1 MTEST
6 AGAGPSN
13 SGLWED
19 FIDILY
25 QPSAVFDRRR
35 EGQFGLALLVLIVMW
50 AVLYFALQNGIGPI
64 IDVEMSRQVAAMAEK
79 NPTMTA
85 DQLSSAKSAMEKFA
99 LFGAI
104 IFVPVGILITGA
116 LLWLAGKIVEA
127 KVAFAAA
134 MMIATYSQIPRIIE
148 LVLNAVQG
156 LFLEPEAIT
165 SRYSVTLG
173 LGRFMDPDS
182 NPVLLTVLGGIDV
195 FTIWTLVLMAIG
207 LSVVARASI
216 KRGAVAAGMVWIVT
230 LLPALFGALSQG

>member
-1 MTEST
+1 MTDT
-6 AGAGPSN
+6 TAGPSPSN
-13 SGLWED
+13 PGLWED

-25 QPSAVFDRRR
+25 QPSDVFDRRR
-35 EGQFGLALLVLIVMW
+35 EGQFGLVLVVLIVMW

-64 IDVEMSRQVAAMAEK
+64 MDVEMSRQAAAMAQQ
-79 NPTMTA
+79 NPAMTA
-85 DQLSSAKSAMEKFA
+85 DQLASAKSAMEKFA
-99 LFGAI
+99 LFGAV
-104 IFVPVGILITGA
+104 IFVPVGILITGC
-116 LLWLAGKIVEA
+116 LLWLAGRVIEA

-156 LFLEPEAIT
+156 LFLPPEAIT

-182 NPVLLTVLGGIDV
+182 NPVLMTVLGGIDL

-207 LSVVARASI
+207 LSVVARVSI
-216 KRGAVAAGMVWIVT
+216 QKGAIAAGLVWIVS
-230 LLPALFGALSQG
+230 LLPALFGALAQR

>member
-1 MTEST
+1 MTDT
-6 AGAGPSN
+6 TAGPSPSN
-13 SGLWED
+13 PGLWED

-25 QPSAVFDRRR
+25 QPSDVFDRRR
-35 EGQFGLALLVLIVMW
+35 EGQFGLVLVVLIVMW

-64 IDVEMSRQVAAMAEK
+64 MDVEMSRQAAAMAQQ
-79 NPTMTA
+79 NPAMTA
-85 DQLSSAKSAMEKFA
+85 DQLASAKSAMEKFA
-99 LFGAI
+99 LFGAV
-104 IFVPVGILITGA
+104 IFVPVGILITGC
-116 LLWLAGKIVEA
+116 LLWLAGRVIEA

-156 LFLEPEAIT
+156 LFLPPEAIT

-182 NPVLLTVLGGIDV
+182 NPVLMTVLGGIDL

-207 LSVVARASI
+207 LSVVARVSI
-216 KRGAVAAGMVWIVT
+216 QKGAIAAGLVWIVS
-230 LLPALFGALSQG
+230 LLPALFGALAQG

>member
-1 MTEST
+1 MTET
-6 AGAGPSN
+6 PAGASSSN

-35 EGQFGLALLVLIVMW
+35 EGQFGLGLVVLIVMW

-64 IDVEMSRQVAAMAEK
+64 IDVEMSRQAAAMAEK
-79 NPTMTA
+79 NPSMTA
-85 DQLSSAKSAMEKFA
+85 EQLSSAKSAMEKFA

-104 IFVPVGILITGA
+104 IFVPVGIFITGV

-156 LFLEPEAIT
+156 LFMPPEAIT
-165 SRYSVTLG
+165 SRYAVTLG
-173 LGRFMDPDS
+173 IGRFLDPDS
-182 NPVLLTVLGGIDV
+182 NPILLTVLGGIDL

-207 LSVVARASI
+207 LSVVARTSL
-216 KRGAVAAGMVWIVT
+216 KRGAIAAALVWCVT
-230 LLPALFGALSQG
+230 LLPALFGALAQG

>member
-1 MTEST
+1 MTDT
-6 AGAGPSN
+6 TAGPSPSN
-13 SGLWED
+13 PGLWED

-35 EGQFGLALLVLIVMW
+35 EGQFGLALVVLIVMW

-64 IDVEMSRQVAAMAEK
+64 IDVEMSRQAAAMAES
-79 NPTMTA
+79 NPSMTA
-85 DQLSSAKSAMEKFA
+85 EQLSSAKSTMEKFA

-104 IFVPVGILITGA
+104 IFVPVGILITGC
-116 LLWLAGKIVEA
+116 LLWLAGKVVEA

-156 LFLEPEAIT
+156 LFLAPEAIT

-182 NPVLLTVLGGIDV
+182 NPVLMTVLGGIDL
-195 FTIWTLVLMAIG
+195 FTIWTLILMAIG
-207 LSVVARASI
+207 LSVVARVSI
-216 KRGAVAAGMVWIVT
+216 QKGAIAAGLVWIVT
-230 LLPALFGALSQG
+230 LLPALFGALAQG